1 MANLPSVEK
10 RHRQSLKRRARNTI
24 ERTKLKTAVKSLR
37 DLIGTKDAT
46 KAELALR
53 NATRVLNM
61 AASKG
66 IIAKGNASRRIG
78 RLTKALS
85 AMKAAPATA
94 AAAK

>member
-10 RHRQSLKRRARNTI
+10 RHRQSLKRRSRNVT
-24 ERTKLKTAVKSLR
+24 ERTKLKTAVKTLR
-37 DLIGTKDAT
+37 ELIGSKDAA
-46 KAELALR
+46 KAEQALR
-53 NATRVLNM
+53 SATRVLNM

-78 RLTKALS
+78 RLTKAVS
-85 AMKAAPATA
+85 ALKAAPA